1 MVKFLLK
8 VIILFAIGWFIYAKF
23 WGNEKE
29 KQVASNIGAGFSKMG
44 EGFVQMLSGTK
55 DAIIIEANKG
65 TFQKALEKTTEGIN
79 KLNEMSK
86 NGSLKTDFSNRI
98 ADLEAKKKDLQQ
110 KMEAA
115 KRLNDAAQNEQ
126 LKKDFN
132 TIAGEIEQVS
142 KEMEKAKK

>member
-8 VIILFAIGWFIYAKF
+8 VIILFAIGWFIYANF

-29 KQVASNIGAGFSKMG
+29 KEVAKNIGSGFSKMG

-65 TFQKALEKTTEGIN
+65 TFQKALEKTSEGIN

-86 NGSLKTDFSNRI
+86 NGSLKTDFS
-98 ADLEAKKKDLQQ
+98 AKVAELEAKKKDLQQ

-115 KRLNDAAQNEQ
+115 QRLKNTAQDEQ

-132 TIAGEIEQVS
+132 AIAGEIEQVS